1 MKHDVC
7 LLGPLP
13 DSVAYSPPMT
23 APRRWILAMAAAL
36 MTAGCS
42 SSPDA
47 APSASVPAS
56 SSPSPSASTARP
68 SAAPTS
74 PFCLNLSF
82 FQAGVIAYSAE
93 VGAAI
98 EGEPLDFKELR
109 RKAALIADAG
119 EPMQASAPPDIAE
132 EFRTVLKAIDTSVS
146 NLKSGANA
154 SDVLDPVYGERN
166 RAAFDAVE
174 NYDCGGGDR

>member
-1 MKHDVC
+1 
-7 LLGPLP
+7 
-13 DSVAYSPPMT
+13 
-23 APRRWILAMAAAL
+23 MAAAL

-47 APSASVPAS
+47 APPASVPAS
-56 SSPSPSASTARP
+56 SSASTTRP
-68 SAAPTS
+68 SATPTS
-74 PFCLNLSF
+74 AFCLNLST
-82 FQAGVIAYSAE
+82 FQVGVVAYSAE

-109 RKAALIADAG
+109 RKAALIAETG

-132 EFRTVLKAIDTSVS
+132 EFRTVLKAIDTSAS

-154 SDVLDPVYGERN
+154 RDVLDPVYGERN
-166 RAAFDAVE
+166 RPAFEAVNVCLGSHVLGAGVE
-174 NYDCGGGDR
+174 FPGFYNRFLPVRPR

>member
-1 MKHDVC
+1 
-7 LLGPLP
+7 
-13 DSVAYSPPMT
+13 
-23 APRRWILAMAAAL
+23 MAAAL
-36 MTAGCS
+36 MTTGCS
-42 SSPDA
+42 SSPVA
-47 APSASVPAS
+47 APPASVPVS

-68 SAAPTS
+68 SATPTS

-98 EGEPLDFKELR
+98 EGEPLDFEELR

-132 EFRTVLKAIDTSVS
+132 EFRTVLKAIDTSVG

-154 SDVLDPVYGERN
+154 SDVLDPVYGKRN
-166 RAAFDAVE
+166 RPAFDAVE
-174 NYDCGGGDR
+174 AYDCDGGDR

>member
-1 MKHDVC
+1 
-7 LLGPLP
+7 
-13 DSVAYSPPMT
+13 
-23 APRRWILAMAAAL
+23 MAAAL

-42 SSPDA
+42 SSPTA
-47 APSASVPAS
+47 APPASGPAS

-68 SAAPTS
+68 SATPTS

-119 EPMQASAPPDIAE
+119 EPMQASAPADIAE

-154 SDVLDPVYGERN
+154 NDVLDPVYGKRN

-174 NYDCGGGDR
+174 DYDCGGGDG